1 MEFKSQYLQAMRDRA
16 PQMFKELTKSG
27 ELLAFAEQKT
37 KEAHRLFREL
47 LRQNRPEGKDGKPSL
62 RQEREAEEQVKA
74 QLFEFPSA
82 ASLDP
87 HTEKDELRAMLG
99 TRPILP
105 PRL

>member
-1 MEFKSQYLQAMRDRA
+1 MEFRAQYLQAMRDRA
-16 PQMFKELTKSG
+16 PAMFRELSAAG
-27 ELLAFAEQKT
+27 ELLSFAEAKT
-37 KEAHRLFREL
+37 KEAHRLYRQL
-47 LRQNRPEGKDGKPSL
+47 LAQNPPEGKDGKPSL

-82 ASLDP
+82 ASLTPYTDR
-87 HTEKDELRAMLG
+87 DELNAMLG